1 MVLEPTNLRLSV
13 EPSVCVVVIC
23 PVPAFSVVNPRVY
36 LIFTVCA
43 KPSAIVGTLGVLPK
57 CMPSLS
63 SL

>member
-1 MVLEPTNLRLSV
+1 MVLEPTNLRLSS
-13 EPSVCVVVIC
+13 EATFVVVIC

>member
-13 EPSVCVVVIC
+13 EATFVVVIC